1 MDAMNLWLPFSF
13 SSATEAILFGIAYFG
28 WLGSEII
35 GSVILPRLRQRRLGV
50 KLVRK
55 DRGSALV
62 VNTGLMAA
70 IFVAFTFSLMKI
82 ALLPEWVFYPGIALM
97 VGGIVLRQW
106 SIAVLGRFFSVQVSI
121 QEGQTIVRRGPY
133 RYIRH
138 PSYTGTLLTL
148 IGVGLAV
155 WSWGALLVLLLVSGI
170 VYGYRIPVE
179 ERALV
184 AQIGEEYIAYRET
197 TKMLIPFLL

>member
-1 MDAMNLWLPFSF
+1 MNLWLPFSF

-70 IFVAFTFSLMKI
+70 IFVAFTFSLVKI

-184 AQIGEEYIAYRET
+184 AQIGEEYIAYMET